1 MSMTN
6 IGFFSDSPVPV
17 NIERRVGSDRRVK
30 KDQRSSIRF
39 DKSGGDRRSGLGR
52 RSSDESFELLE

>member
-6 IGFFSDSPVPV
+6 AEFFSDSPVPV
-17 NIERRVGSDRRVK
+17 NIERRCGSDRRVK

-39 DKSGGDRRSGLGR
+39 DKNGGDRRSGSGR
-52 RSSDESFELLE
+52 RDSDESFELLE